1 MNSKIRSYSRAQAAK
16 ATNVNAETIRYYE
29 TCGLLQPPA
38 RSAGGQRIYIEE
50 HLQRLIFIRRSRELG
65 FTLKEIKD
73 LISLSDGSDRS
84 CSQVRDLSVVHLRD
98 IKAKIRDLKKMEKT
112 LADMIKQC
120 DANTTPTCPIIGAL
134 TS

>member
-16 ATNVNAETIRYYE
+16 VTNVNAETIRYYE

-50 HLQRLIFIRRSRELG
+50 HLQRL
-65 FTLKEIKD
+65 TLKEIKD

-84 CSQVRDLSVVHLRD
+84 CSQVRDLSVVHLRG